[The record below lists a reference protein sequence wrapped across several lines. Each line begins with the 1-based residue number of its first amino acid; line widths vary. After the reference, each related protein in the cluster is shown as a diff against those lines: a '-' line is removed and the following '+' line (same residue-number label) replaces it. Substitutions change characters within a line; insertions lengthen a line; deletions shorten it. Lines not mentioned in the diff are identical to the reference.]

1 MPHGPLNRLTLE
13 PLEIQIAGIVSRI
26 GPLARSRIEWKIRWP
41 QPSAFRQ
48 DYGPLKDM
56 LELTDIARP
65 GIFHQ
70 LGSGLTVQA
79 VDRLL
84 IFPAIMCQKMLGQ
97 KQDIVSP
104 LT

>member
-1 MPHGPLNRLTLE
+1 MPQSSLDCLALE
-13 PLEIQIAGIVSRI
+13 PLEIQVSSIVSRI
-26 GPLARSRIEWKIRWP
+26 GPLAGSRIERKIRWP
-41 QPSAFRQ
+41 QPGAFRQ
-48 DYGPLKDM
+48 DYGPLKNM
-56 LELTDIARP
+56 LELTDIAWPRV
-65 GIFHQ
+65 FHQ

-84 IFPAIMCQKMLGQ
+84 IFPAIKRQKMLGQ